1 MSFELF
7 FDLDADW
14 RIVAGSRAATDA
26 MQRWANDPVLGA
38 CRSLDELLARTAAG
52 ADRADAESVLR
63 ALVRLAPDDDIA
75 ARTVL
80 QALVPALVSVARRV
94 GAADNPDAAAEVV
107 AVAWTKIRHAIGSQ
121 RRGSIAA
128 NLVLEVLHVVWRSQH
143 ALAEQLVAPADLGR
157 VAASDEPGTAS
168 SPTGREVLELV
179 GGSGSVPPEQ
189 LRLIS
194 DAVLDRV
201 PVSVAAR
208 QAGISVK
215 AMTRRRE
222 RARARVVHAYTLA
235 RSA

>member
-1 MSFELF
+1 ARELSGGVAIIPGSLPPRKSRNRELSGLDPGVVPGVIDRIVNTPTRPRGVAMSFELF

-157 VAASDEPGTAS
+157 VAASD
-168 SPTGREVLELV
+168 
-179 GGSGSVPPEQ
+179 
-189 LRLIS
+189 
-194 DAVLDRV
+194 
-201 PVSVAAR
+201 
-208 QAGISVK
+208 
-215 AMTRRRE
+215 
-222 RARARVVHAYTLA
+222 
-235 RSA
+235 